1 MHVFGGF
8 WGMQITPVYVSNR
21 NPQSRANCGRMIYLH
36 PCHPCGVF
44 KWSLC
49 IHVCVCARMHGR
61 ALWSHPYWFQ
71 RLSMDI
77 CKRKI
82 RWNSF
87 RKVYLLSKL
96 FESCLV
102 WQGSENT
109 FLMCHNFCFLFCLI
123 FHAGMGEEKVLLWIN
138 KESLQLLRDGS
149 FAFLRFCMGSQELQ
163 STIKPV
169 PCISDF
175 FTLSG
180 WHGHTEILCLWCQC
194 LWVVWKNLR
203 LGIPPGRA

>member
-1 MHVFGGF
+1 MFLGDFGGCRLLLCMF
-8 WGMQITPVYVSNR
+8 QTGILKAEPTVVEWFIFTPAIRVVFSNDRSVSMCVYV
-21 NPQSRANCGRMIYLH
+21 
-36 PCHPCGVF
+36 
-44 KWSLC
+44 
-49 IHVCVCARMHGR
+49 HVCMEGPSGHTLTGFRG
-61 ALWSHPYWFQ
+61 FQ
-71 RLSMDI
+71 WTSVRE
-77 CKRKI
+77 RW

-87 RKVYLLSKL
+87 RKVYLLRKL

-109 FLMCHNFCFLFCLI
+109 FLMCHNFCFPFCLI

-169 PCISDF
+169 PCVSDF

-194 LWVVWKNLR
+194 LWVVWKNLP